1 MSLAQ
6 AVHAPAYSLQPLAWP
21 VAGAKTKLGSSAG
34 GEDDVQALHRF
45 GTKIRVPRGETIFN
59 QGDPAEYA
67 YKVISGAV
75 RLCRHLSDGRRQ
87 IAQFLFPGDFFNIVA
102 ASENGFT
109 AEAVSDVVLMSFPQR
124 QLQKFREERSSVQ
137 ERFMTFLS
145 ERVLDAQNHLMV
157 LGRQT
162 ATERVASFLM
172 LLWERIG
179 DEDDKLLDVPMS
191 RLDIADY
198 LGLTIETVCRVLSKM
213 KRMRIIDIL
222 DQRQL
227 TLRNIDSLHALAD
240 GAE

>member
-6 AVHAPAYSLQPLAWP
+6 AVYTPVCSLQPLAWP
-21 VAGAKTKLGSSAG
+21 LAGGRTKFGSTAG
-34 GEDDVQALHRF
+34 GEEDAQALHRL

-102 ASENGFT
+102 TGEHGFT
-109 AEAVSDVVLMSFPQR
+109 AEAVSDAVLMAFPQR
-124 QLQKFREERSSVQ
+124 QLRRFWEERASVQ
-137 ERFMTFLS
+137 ERFMTLLS
-145 ERVLDAQNHLMV
+145 QRVLDAQNHLMV

-162 ATERVASFLM
+162 AMERVASFLV
-172 LLWERIG
+172 LIWERIG
-179 DEDDKLLDVPMS
+179 DEDDNVVDVPMS

-198 LGLTIETVCRVLSKM
+198 LGLTIETVCRVLSSL
-213 KRMRIIDIL
+213 KRKRVIDVPNP
-222 DQRQL
+222 RQL
-227 TLRNIDSLHALAD
+227 TLRDIDGLQTLAD
-240 GAE
+240 GAD

>member
-6 AVHAPAYSLQPLAWP
+6 AVHPPVRSLQPLVWP
-21 VAGAKTKLGSSAG
+21 VAGGKAKFGSAAG
-34 GEDDVQALHRF
+34 GEEDTQALHRF

-87 IAQFLFPGDFFNIVA
+87 ITQFLFPGDFFNFM
-102 ASENGFT
+102 ASGEHGFT
-109 AEAVSDVVLMSFPQR
+109 AEAVSDAVLMSFPQR
-124 QLQKFREERSSVQ
+124 QLQQFRGERASVQ
-137 ERFMTFLS
+137 ERFMTLLS
-145 ERVLDAQNHLMV
+145 QRVLDAQNHLMV

-162 ATERVASFLM
+162 ATERVASFLV

-179 DEDDKLLDVPMS
+179 DEEDELLDVPMS

-198 LGLTIETVCRVLSKM
+198 LGLTIETVCRVLSRM
-213 KRMRIIDIL
+213 KRKRIIDIPSM
-222 DQRQL
+222 RQL
-227 TLRNIDSLHALAD
+227 TLRDIDNLQALAD
-240 GAE
+240 GAD